1 MKDKVFAFIIG
12 FLIGAII
19 TTSGFLIY
27 QKVNRG
33 NHQMP
38 NNRQMEM
45 MEGPDGQTKRERPS
59 GMENDETRHKENNGK
74 KSQEKEKNN
83 TSVNDETI

>member
-1 MKDKVFAFIIG
+1 MKEKIKYIILG
-12 FLIGAII
+12 MLIGAII

-33 NHQMP
+33 NHQIP

-45 MEGPDGQTKRERPS
+45 MEGPDGQTQRERPS
-59 GMENDETRHKENNGK
+59 EMEKDETRHKENNGK